1 KSRVGPR
8 TIPAHR
14 RTDRLSGRLTSS
26 ESRSER
32 PPCCA
37 SIYRRSRDNGE
48 CAIAAT
54 AVRSKGVEMA
64 IMTIAVFRRVELG
77 SVDEPSRSAR
87 KDDRARDS
95 AFDLPLGTTVVARV
109 FVHFER
115 AVATYRVSGVR
126 EPEDV
131 REGDRH
137 RREFLDPDRCPRR
150 GRYT

>member
-1 KSRVGPR
+1 MRQWYDSCTRGRVGCEKSALEYVVCS
-8 TIPAHR
+8 TGC
-14 RTDRLSGRLTSS
+14 S
-26 ESRSER
+26 
-32 PPCCA
+32 
-37 SIYRRSRDNGE
+37 
-48 CAIAAT
+48 
-54 AVRSKGVEMA
+54 
-64 IMTIAVFRRVELG
+64 IAVFRRVELG

-115 AVATYRVSGVR
+115 AVATYRVSGAR

-137 RREFLDPDRCPRR
+137 RRDPLTYWPDERTSGLFIPERQITVASLTLTLVLR
-150 GRYT
+150 AGFEPATYG

>member
-1 KSRVGPR
+1 
-8 TIPAHR
+8 
-14 RTDRLSGRLTSS
+14 
-26 ESRSER
+26 
-32 PPCCA
+32 
-37 SIYRRSRDNGE
+37 
-48 CAIAAT
+48 
-54 AVRSKGVEMA
+54 
-64 IMTIAVFRRVELG
+64 IAVFRRVKLG

-137 RREFLDPDRCPRR
+137 RREFWTPIAAHAVEDTPNPLFIIQSTHLLA
-150 GRYT
+150 GRTNVWSIHT

>member
-1 KSRVGPR
+1 
-8 TIPAHR
+8 
-14 RTDRLSGRLTSS
+14 
-26 ESRSER
+26 
-32 PPCCA
+32 
-37 SIYRRSRDNGE
+37 
-48 CAIAAT
+48 
-54 AVRSKGVEMA
+54 
-64 IMTIAVFRRVELG
+64 IAVFRRVELG

-115 AVATYRVSGVR
+115 AVATYSVSGVR

-137 RREFLDPDRCPRR
+137 RRDPLTYWPDERTSGLFIPERQITVASLTLTLVLRAGSIENQQPTDSGYHGVLCEITEQETR
-150 GRYT
+150 GPQRSAEPTVGRTG

>member
-1 KSRVGPR
+1 L
-8 TIPAHR
+8 T
-14 RTDRLSGRLTSS
+14 RLSIGAGD
-26 ESRSER
+26 SER
-32 PPCCA
+32 
-37 SIYRRSRDNGE
+37 SRRER
-48 CAIAAT
+48 AAYWWF
-54 AVRSKGVEMA
+54 A
-64 IMTIAVFRRVELG
+64 IAVFRRVELG

>member
-1 KSRVGPR
+1 GRVGCEKSALEYVVCS
-8 TIPAHR
+8 TGC
-14 RTDRLSGRLTSS
+14 S
-26 ESRSER
+26 
-32 PPCCA
+32 
-37 SIYRRSRDNGE
+37 
-48 CAIAAT
+48 
-54 AVRSKGVEMA
+54 
-64 IMTIAVFRRVELG
+64 IAVFRRVELG

-115 AVATYRVSGVR
+115 AVATYRVSGAR

-137 RREFLDPDRCPRR
+137 RREFWTPIAAHAVEDTPNPLFIIQSTHLLA
-150 GRYT
+150 GRTNVWSIHT